1 MTVTWAH
8 TGRTLRGRA
17 PSYRV
22 VRQCLEHQAEVRVRG
37 RVDRALGADP
47 LDAGTRRW
55 FRAAQG
61 ERRLD
66 AVLAGLG
73 APWTVL
79 NSIPVGR
86 SGQVDHLLIGPA
98 GVFTVVARAAA
109 RRPLTSEGFELAGA
123 EADALRS
130 AIAERL
136 DAESRLSVAMGSEVE
151 VRSFVVAVGA
161 GRVSGHADGVSFV
174 TPAELERV
182 LARAPRRLDA
192 QTVTLLRAVA
202 EQPRTWREQPVEAI
216 DDADIDV
223 EQRFRSLELD
233 VLVARRLRL
242 LWTVLGSAAGL
253 AAMLGAIAVAAPEV
267 LTRLSGAL
275 GL

>member
-1 MTVTWAH
+1 M
-8 TGRTLRGRA
+8 
-17 PSYRV
+17 
-22 VRQCLEHQAEVRVRG
+22 RQCLEHQSAARVRG

-47 LDAGTRRW
+47 LDADTRRW

-73 APWTVL
+73 EPWTVL

-86 SGQVDHLLIGPA
+86 SGYVDHLLIGPA

-109 RRPLTSEGFELAGA
+109 RRPLTAEGFELAGA
-123 EADALRS
+123 ESDALR
-130 AIAERL
+130 AAVAERL
-136 DAESRLSVAMGSEVE
+136 DAESRLSVALGTEVE
-151 VRSFVVAVGA
+151 VRAFVVAVGA
-161 GRVSGHADGVSFV
+161 ERVSGHADGVTVV

-182 LARAPRRLDA
+182 LGRAPRRLDA

-202 EQPRTWREQPVEAI
+202 EQPRTWREQSVEAI

-233 VLVARRLRL
+233 VRFARRLRV
-242 LWTVLGSAAGL
+242 LWTALGSAAG
-253 AAMLGAIAVAAPEV
+253 AAGLLGALAVAAPDALV
-267 LTRLSGAL
+267 QLGVAL
-275 GL
+275 GF